1 MEFFLI
7 YLLRIFFLIKKV
19 ITKKNATEN
28 KCKILVVNVPNEM
41 DFDMIQLVFESTR
54 ILGQGSFD
62 IVNHEEIFNSS
73 ENRNVRDIMLEYS
86 NESGKTIAFFLNV
99 LYKIIKAILRL

>member
-1 MEFFLI
+1 
-7 YLLRIFFLIKKV
+7 
-19 ITKKNATEN
+19 
-28 KCKILVVNVPNEM
+28 VVNVPNEM

-86 NESGKTIAFFLNV
+86 NESGTTIAFFLNV
-99 LYKIIKAILRL
+99 LYKIINSSFLKRERDFVNFSDL